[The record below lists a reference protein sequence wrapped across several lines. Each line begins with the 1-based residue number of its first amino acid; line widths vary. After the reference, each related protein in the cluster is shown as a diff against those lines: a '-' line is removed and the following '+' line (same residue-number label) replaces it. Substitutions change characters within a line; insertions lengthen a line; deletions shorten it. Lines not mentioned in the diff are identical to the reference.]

1 MTTGGTPSGDEFP
14 NDPYGSG
21 TGQQNWGQQQ
31 GGAQGHGQ
39 QGRPDQGYGQEPYP
53 GQGYAQQGYPDQGY
67 GQQPYPGQGYGQQGY
82 PDQGYGQ
89 QPYPGQSYG
98 QQGYGD
104 PAYGAGYPQP
114 GQGGGPLMTG
124 RVSATDAVSAGW
136 QLFKNNPLPWV
147 LITLAMLVANGV
159 VSSLSNSDSG
169 GVASLATLLSAAVSI
184 VFQAFIIRGAL
195 LEVDG
200 HKPAIGEFFKLHN
213 FGAFV
218 IGAILVWLA
227 TVVGFI
233 LLIIPGIVVAFL
245 LYWTLHFVVDRNM
258 SAIDAMKSS
267 VNAIKSDAGNLFAL
281 AVLNILV
288 VIAGVL
294 ALFVGLLV
302 AVPVATLATVFAY
315 RAITG
320 PSEFSRAATSAV

>member
-1 MTTGGTPSGDEFP
+1 MTTGGTPPGDEFP

-21 TGQQNWGQQQ
+21 TGQQNWGQHQ
-31 GGAQGHGQ
+31 GG
-39 QGRPDQGYGQEPYP
+39 
-53 GQGYAQQGYPDQGY
+53 DQGY
-67 GQQPYPGQGYGQQGY
+67 GQQGYGRQGYGQEPYPGQGYGQQGY

-89 QPYPGQSYG
+89 QGYGQEPYPGQGYG
-98 QQGYGD
+98 QQGYGHQGYGD

-124 RVSATDAVSAGW
+124 SVSPTGAIGAGW

-159 VSSLSNSDSG
+159 VSSLSNADSG
-169 GVASLATLLSAAVSI
+169 GVASLATLLSIAVSI
-184 VFQAFIIRGAL
+184 LFQAFMIRGAL

-200 HKPAIGEFFKLHN
+200 HKPAIGDFFKLHN

-218 IGAILVWLA
+218 IAAILVWFA

-258 SAIDAMKSS
+258 SPIDAMKSS
-267 VNAIKSDAGNLFAL
+267 FNAIKSDAGNLFAL

-302 AVPVATLATVFAY
+302 ATPVVTLATVFAY
-315 RAITG
+315 RVITG